1 MAQFTYDH
9 MHLRSPDPE
18 ATAALY
24 EPMFAAEVIRT
35 TQQGKPCIELK
46 LGGAN
51 VLIAAVDA
59 AAKVNPP
66 PQAPYRGLEHFGLRV
81 ADIDASSPSSR
92 PRVPSSRWSRRTF
105 ARGCA
110 SPSCADERACRS
122 SSSSASAPEPAGA
135 LPPPPCLHA
144 HCRP

>member
-35 TQQGKPCIELK
+35 TQQGKPRIDLK

-59 AAKVNPP
+59 AAKVNPSP
-66 PQAPYRGLEHFGLRV
+66 RAPYRGLEHFGLRV
-81 ADIDASSPSSR
+81 ADTMEPTDTR
-92 PRVPSSRWSRRTF
+92 PGVRIAF
-105 ARGCA
+105 LRG
-110 SPSCADERACRS
+110 RKACRS
-122 SSSSASAPEPAGA
+122 SSSSASAPEPAGP
-135 LPPPPCLHA
+135 LPPPPRLHS
-144 HCRP
+144 HSRP